1 MKVRNKS
8 GTLIQR
14 RYPRKYARYPREKIQ
29 VPSTPT
35 KHKHEAPSSKN
46 IFFSALL
53 CNGEMSLGVE
63 LYTGCSWCPHVSSQ
77 IRHFMY
83 KPLQTEWESFFF
95 PSRRPR
101 PSPFWRG
108 ILQVPSYALPLC
120 VSLRSMH
127 ASRYVRHASVV
138 MHVGIADPRWQGKRS
153 RHSWRVR
160 NFSIFL
166 HIWQE
171 AQVAMASCWNKDRK
185 NRWPELFLLRL
196 T

>member
-1 MKVRNKS
+1 MP
-8 GTLIQR
+8 GTLVKKY
-14 RYPRKYARYPREKIQ
+14 RYPRHRQNIN
-29 VPSTPT
+29 T
-35 KHKHEAPSSKN
+35 KHPRQK

-83 KPLQTEWESFFF
+83 KPLQTVWESFFF

-153 RHSWRVR
+153 RHSRRVR
-160 NFSIFL
+160 NFSIFFAYL
-166 HIWQE
+166 ARGPGSHGLVLE
-171 AQVAMASCWNKDRK
+171 
-185 NRWPELFLLRL
+185 
-196 T
+196 